1 MKETYH
7 PNNWK
12 NKKALQQPSYPDGK
26 ITNQVLKQLKTMPHL
41 VTSQE
46 INSLKTYIAQAQN
59 GERFLL
65 QGGDCA
71 EAFADCNT
79 ANITNKLKIL
89 LQMSLIMLHGMRKP
103 IIRVGRMAGQFAKP
117 RSSDTETIDNTTLPS
132 YRGDII
138 NSAEFTEQA
147 RVADPNRLLQAYHHS
162 AATLNLIRA
171 LTQSGFAD
179 LHHPEY
185 WNIQFAKENSQTKK
199 YQKIVK
205 KIADSIDFCN
215 LVDNTSSEKFSTV
228 EFFTSH
234 EALLLPYEAA
244 LTSQVN
250 HKWYNLGTH
259 FPWIGMRTGQIDGA
273 HIDYLRGIENPI
285 GIKVGPTATKE
296 WVVDILNALNP
307 NNEPGKITLIHRF
320 GYKQIQQLLPDLINT
335 VKSTNKTVLWSC
347 DPMHGNTETTNTGIK
362 TRHFDNILAELNQ
375 AFEIHTQNNSFLGA
389 VHFEMT
395 GENVT
400 ECIGGSSDIKA
411 DELENCY
418 TTQCDPRLNYQQALE
433 LALLIAHED

>member
-1 MKETYH
+1 MKKAYR

-12 NKKALQQPSYPDGK
+12 TKIALQQASYPD
-26 ITNQVLKQLKTMPHL
+26 QQEADEVLASLQTMPHL
-41 VTSQE
+41 VTAQE
-46 INSLKTYIAQAQN
+46 INNLKSAIAEAQQ
-59 GERFLL
+59 GKRFLL

-71 EAFADCNT
+71 EAFSDCNA

-103 IIRVGRMAGQFAKP
+103 IIRVGRIAGQFAKP
-117 RSSDTETIDNTTLPS
+117 RSSDTETIDGVTLPS

-138 NSAEFTEQA
+138 NSSEFTEQA
-147 RVADPNRLLQAYHHS
+147 RVANPQKLLQAYHHS
-162 AATLNLIRA
+162 AASLNFIRA

-185 WNIQFAKENSQTKK
+185 WKIQFEKENKQTKK
-199 YQKIVK
+199 YHEIVN

-215 LVDNTSSEKFSTV
+215 LIDNTSSEKFSTV

-234 EALLLPYEAA
+234 EALLLSYEAA
-244 LTSQVN
+244 LTTQIN
-250 HKWYNLGTH
+250 NKWYNLGTH

-273 HIDYLRGIENPI
+273 HIDYLRGIDNPI
-285 GIKVGPTATKE
+285 GIKIGPSASKE
-296 WVVDILNALNP
+296 WVTEMLNILNP

-320 GYKQIQQLLPDLINT
+320 GHKKIQELLPNLIDT
-335 VKSTNKTVLWSC
+335 VRATNKTVLWSC
-347 DPMHGNTETTNTGIK
+347 DPMHGNTEATETGIK
-362 TRHFDNILAELNQ
+362 TRRFDNILAELQQ
-375 AFEIHTQNNSFLGA
+375 AFEIHEQNSSFLGA

-400 ECIGGSSDIKA
+400 ECIGGSSDITA
-411 DELENCY
+411 DELEKCY

-433 LALLIAHED
+433 LALLIAHKI